1 MKLQRFEVES
11 YMTLHE
17 NNCRYNLADTVAKSL
32 TLKELLAY
40 DKKDSLEDLMNL
52 SLDYGA
58 IEGSH
63 ELKKGILSLY
73 QSGDD
78 EEIAVCHGG
87 VNANEL
93 VLMTLLSTNDHILSF
108 LPTYQQLYSFPESLG
123 VEVDFIHLKEENEWK
138 IDFEELEKNIRE
150 NTKMICLN
158 LPNNPTGTTLD
169 HEEMHQLIQI
179 CKKHDLYVLVD
190 EIYRGMN
197 NTLCDSISDMY
208 ELGIA
213 TASLSKVY
221 SFAGLRLGWI
231 KGPKQLIDEI
241 NFRRDYTIISTGPWN
256 DYLAT
261 VVLQHK
267 DLILDRSRHI
277 ILENKKILKEWLE
290 KEDLVECVIP
300 EDGTVCFLHYLFD
313 MPSKELC
320 EKLQN
325 DTGVFFVPG
334 KAFNKEYHLRFGFTS
349 DSKVIKEGLE
359 TFSSW
364 IHSHITEAE

>member
-73 QSGDD
+73 Q
-78 EEIAVCHGG
+78 
-87 VNANEL
+87 
-93 VLMTLLSTNDHILSF
+93 LSTNDHILSF

-190 EIYRGMN
+190 EIYRG
-197 NTLCDSISDMY
+197 LYQEESISDLY
-208 ELGIA
+208 EKGIA
-213 TASLSKVY
+213 TSGLSKVL
-221 SFAGLRLGWI
+221 STPGLRIGWI
-231 KGPKQLIDEI
+231 KTKDKELIRLI
-241 NFRRDYTIISTGPWN
+241 NERRDYSIISSGPIN
-256 DYLAT
+256 DYLGALT
-261 VVLQHK
+261 LK
-267 DLILDRSRHI
+267 YSKEILKRNRE
-277 ILENKKILKEWLE
+277 ILEENKCYLKEWL
-290 KEDLVECVIP
+290 KAHPHLSCVIP
-300 EDGTVCFLHYLFD
+300 KYGTVCFLKYDYKIDSNTF
-313 MPSKELC
+313 C
-320 EKLQN
+320 EKLQEE
-325 DTGVFFVPG
+325 TGVFFVPG
-334 KAFNKEYHLRFGFTS
+334 CCFDVENHLRFGLAN
-349 DSKVIKEGLE
+349 DSQIVKEGLE
-359 TFSSW
+359 VFSNWLKKLDTSR
-364 IHSHITEAE
+364 

>member
-78 EEIAVCHGG
+78 EEIAICHGG

-150 NTKMICLN
+150 NTRMICLN

-179 CKKHDLYVLVD
+179 CKSMISMFLLMKSIEDFIKKNPLVIFMKKVYQLQDFLKFYQPLDFVLV
-190 EIYRGMN
+190 
-197 NTLCDSISDMY
+197 
-208 ELGIA
+208 
-213 TASLSKVY
+213 
-221 SFAGLRLGWI
+221 GLKQKI
-231 KGPKQLIDEI
+231 K
-241 NFRRDYTIISTGPWN
+241 N
-256 DYLAT
+256 
-261 VVLQHK
+261 
-267 DLILDRSRHI
+267 
-277 ILENKKILKEWLE
+277 
-290 KEDLVECVIP
+290 
-300 EDGTVCFLHYLFD
+300 LF
-313 MPSKELC
+313 
-320 EKLQN
+320 
-325 DTGVFFVPG
+325 V
-334 KAFNKEYHLRFGFTS
+334 
-349 DSKVIKEGLE
+349 
-359 TFSSW
+359 
-364 IHSHITEAE
+364 